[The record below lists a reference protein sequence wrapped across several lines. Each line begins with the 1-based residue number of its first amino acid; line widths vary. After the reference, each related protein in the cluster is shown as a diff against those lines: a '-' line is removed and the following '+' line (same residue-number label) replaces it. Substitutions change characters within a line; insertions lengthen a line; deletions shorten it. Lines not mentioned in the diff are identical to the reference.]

1 MTSVQDVRA
10 GAAAGV
16 VDRGIYSDPEVLA
29 LERELIF
36 GRTWQYAC
44 TVHDVKSAGDFF
56 TVSVADQPV
65 LVVRGGDGV
74 LRAFFN
80 ACTHRG
86 AVLTGERCGNYGRVL
101 KCMYHAWAFS
111 LSGELV
117 GVPYQEG
124 YGPGFDR
131 GEFGLVPVRCESFF
145 DLVFVALDPVVPSLA
160 EYLGE
165 MADHLGPYVQG
176 IEPIGRNSWVYR
188 GNWKLWHENF
198 RDNYHPEFTHRRIH
212 DVTPHYAD
220 AGGNWG
226 LEPGH
231 SVLQWAGPRTP
242 QYANYRRSLLRH
254 SGVDVGDVSVRAA
267 ANLRRADDGV
277 QQEVLAVFPNFD
289 IQPGPKNPNH
299 SPAGYI
305 QTVTPLTVDTA
316 RVEITVYSSVDD
328 DEETRRAA
336 LENLAD
342 SQGSW
347 GKISCDDTEAA
358 YRCQV
363 GIRGQGTRVNIF
375 TRGTEPGRG
384 GQHAQSRD
392 EYSQREFY
400 RAYSQY
406 LEVGLATDGRRP
418 GPAGACD
425 IT

>member
-198 RDNYHPEFTHRRIH
+198 RDNYHPEFTHRSIH
-212 DVTPHYAD
+212 DMTPHYAD
-220 AGGNWG
+220 RGGNWG
-226 LEPGH
+226 VEPGH
-231 SVLQWAGPRTP
+231 SVLQWVSEAPDMR
-242 QYANYRRSLLRH
+242 NYVRSLRRH
-254 SGVDVGDVSVRAA
+254 SGVTFPQDRIPQPFYAGAMG
-267 ANLRRADDGV
+267 GV
-277 QQEVLAVFPNFD
+277 NEVPQEVLAVFPNFD
-289 IQPGPKNPNH
+289 IQPGPKDKGRGMK
-299 SPAGYI
+299 AGYI

-384 GQHAQSRD
+384 GQQAQGRD

-400 RAYSQY
+400 RAYFEY
-406 LEVGLATDGRRP
+406 LRDE
-418 GPAGACD
+418 
-425 IT
+425 

>member
-1 MTSVQDVRA
+1 MRVVTERTSVLGVRE
-10 GAAAGV
+10 GF
-16 VDRGIYSDPEVLA
+16 VDREVYRSAEVLA

-198 RDNYHPEFTHRRIH
+198 RDNYHPEFVHRRIH

-220 AGGNWG
+220 QGANWG
-226 LEPGH
+226 FDNGHAILNWRGAQVPQLEN
-231 SVLQWAGPRTP
+231 
-242 QYANYRRSLLRH
+242 YARSLKRH
-254 SGVDVGDVSVRAA
+254 SGVDIQIPGSTPG
-267 ANLRRADDGV
+267 RRQVYGSIN
-277 QQEVLAVFPNFD
+277 EILTVFPNFD
-289 IQPGPKNPNH
+289 INPGAKD
-299 SPAGYI
+299 SPRGAKAGYM
-305 QTVTPLTVDTA
+305 QTVTPLGVDRA
-316 RVEITVYSSVDD
+316 RVDITIYSAVDD
-328 DEETRRAA
+328 DEETRQRNLAM
-336 LENLAD
+336 LAD

-347 GKISCDDTEAA
+347 GKISCDDTEVAE
-358 YRCQV
+358 RVQV
-363 GIRGQGTRVNIF
+363 GISGRGTKFNIF
-375 TRGTEPGRG
+375 TRGTVPDPQGGEEAGSTGRVF
-384 GQHAQSRD
+384 AARILSR
-392 EYSQREFY
+392 
-400 RAYSQY
+400 
-406 LEVGLATDGRRP
+406 L
-418 GPAGACD
+418 
-425 IT
+425 

>member
-1 MTSVQDVRA
+1 VRVVAEQLVA
-10 GAAAGV
+10 GAGTRV
-16 VDRGIYSDPEVLA
+16 GFVDREVYRSADVLA

-36 GRTWQYAC
+36 ARTWQFAC
-44 TVHDVKSAGDFF
+44 TVHDVASAGDFF

-65 LVVRGGDGV
+65 LVVRGNDGV
-74 LRAFFN
+74 LRAFYN

-86 AVLTGERCGNYGRVL
+86 AVLTGERCGNYGQVL

-131 GEFGLVPVRCESFF
+131 RSFGLVPVRCESFF

-198 RDNYHPEFTHRRIH
+198 RDNYHPEFTHRSIH
-212 DVTPHYAD
+212 DMTPHYAD
-220 AGGNWG
+220 RGGNWG
-226 LEPGH
+226 VDPGH
-231 SVLQWAGPRTP
+231 SVLQWISEPPDMRN
-242 QYANYRRSLLRH
+242 YARSLRRH
-254 SGVDVGDVSVRAA
+254 SEVAFPEDKIPMPFYAGAMGGVREVP
-267 ANLRRADDGV
+267 
-277 QQEVLAVFPNFD
+277 QEVLAVFPNFD
-289 IQPGPKNPNH
+289 IQPGPKDKGRGMK
-299 SPAGYI
+299 AGYI
-305 QTVTPLTVDTA
+305 QTVTPLSVDTA
-316 RVEITVYSSVDD
+316 KVEITVYSSVDD
-328 DEETRRAA
+328 DEETRRNA

-342 SQGSW
+342 SQGAW

-358 YRCQV
+358 YRCQLGV
-363 GIRGQGTRVNIF
+363 RGQGTRVNIF
-375 TRGTEPGRG
+375 TRGVEPGRG
-384 GQHAQSRD
+384 GQDAQGRD

-400 RAYSQY
+400 RVYYQY
-406 LEVGLATDGRRP
+406 LRDE
-418 GPAGACD
+418 
-425 IT
+425 